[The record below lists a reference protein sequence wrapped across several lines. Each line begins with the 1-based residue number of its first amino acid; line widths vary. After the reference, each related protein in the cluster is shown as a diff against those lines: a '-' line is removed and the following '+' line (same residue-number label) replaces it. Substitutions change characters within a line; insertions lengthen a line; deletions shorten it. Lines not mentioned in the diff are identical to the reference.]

1 MNMEPRYVYRVQLKV
16 SYYEK
21 WFEFDTVQEAGEF
34 AEIILSKQAVNED
47 HKEKPIYVNIKL
59 VDKEAEAAALA
70 AEKEADENADS

>member
-1 MNMEPRYVYRVQLKV
+1 MEPRYVYRVQLKV

-21 WFEFDTVQEAGEF
+21 WFEFYTAQEAGEF
-34 AEIILSKQAVNED
+34 AETILMHQVTNED

-59 VDKEAEAAALA
+59 VDKV